1 MHTRRLLPCALPLLL
16 AATPALAEE
25 PTEAEMRTALEQHG
39 AAANE
44 ENRCVVKAVRGG
56 LL

>member
-16 AATPALAEE
+16 AATPALAE
-25 PTEAEMRTALEQHG
+25 PTEAEAPTALEQPG

-44 ENRCVVKAVRGG
+44 ENRRVVKAARGG
-56 LL
+56 PL